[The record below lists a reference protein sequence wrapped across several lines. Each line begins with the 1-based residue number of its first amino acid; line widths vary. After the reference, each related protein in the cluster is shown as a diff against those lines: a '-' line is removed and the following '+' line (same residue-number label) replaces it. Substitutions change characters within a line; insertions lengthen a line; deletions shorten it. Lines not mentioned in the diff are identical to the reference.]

1 MSKSKRIYDW
11 QEWVEICE
19 KAGVNPHENAD
30 CGFDEGMGNSDNYEY
45 RGKYPEVEWEKLHQN
60 IEKFC
65 EALRKAS
72 VSAKEAA
79 ENLRRYIENGGVR
92 LEDLRKKEKEG

>member
-30 CGFDEGMGNSDNYEY
+30 CGFGKDAGNSDDYEY
-45 RGKYPEVEWEKLHQN
+45 RGKYPEVEK
-60 IEKFC
+60 
-65 EALRKAS
+65 
-72 VSAKEAA
+72 
-79 ENLRRYIENGGVR
+79 
-92 LEDLRKKEKEG
+92 

>member
-30 CGFDEGMGNSDNYEY
+30 CGFDEGMGNSDDYEY
-45 RGKYPEVEWEKLHQN
+45 RGKYPE
-60 IEKFC
+60 
-65 EALRKAS
+65 
-72 VSAKEAA
+72 
-79 ENLRRYIENGGVR
+79 
-92 LEDLRKKEKEG
+92 KEKEEEIPDDWADDSRFEGPDMNEEGDE